1 MIKGLITAFSMY
13 SSIPMPR
20 VELDENSMKYTMAC
34 FPLVGALIGGFVW
47 LWAWVCAKLGIG
59 SVLFAAVLT
68 LLPVSLSGAI
78 HIDGLID
85 TGDAMYSRQPI
96 EKKLEI
102 LKDPHVGAF
111 GIILCCG
118 YFLLFFAFATELLSN
133 HYIISIVC
141 RGFVLSRALSAFSV
155 VTLSKAKDTGLA
167 FMFGTSAQ
175 QNFVRI
181 ASLLFVTAVSVGMVA
196 VHPVIG
202 GAAVL
207 LCALWFL
214 RFWRMSKR
222 QFGGITG
229 DLCGYLLCVT
239 ELIVL
244 GTTAIGA
251 MLW

>member
-20 VELDENSMKYTMAC
+20 TELDENSMKYTMAC

-47 LWAWVCAKLGIG
+47 LWAWVCAELGIG
-59 SVLFAAVLT
+59 SELFAAVLT
-68 LLPVSLSGAI
+68 LIPVVLSGAI

-85 TGDAMYSRQPI
+85 TGDAMYSRQPM

-118 YFLLFFAFATELLSN
+118 NFLLFFAFATELLSSL
-133 HYIISIVC
+133 HIIPIVGL
-141 RGFVLSRALSAFSV
+141 GFVLSRALCAFSV

-167 FMFGTSAQ
+167 FMFGSSAQ
-175 QNFVRI
+175 QRFVRA
-181 ASLLFVTAVSVGMVA
+181 ASLLFVIATAVGMVA
-196 VHPVIG
+196 IHPVIG
-202 GAAVL
+202 GGAVL
-207 LCALWFL
+207 LSALWFL

-222 QFGGITG
+222 LFGGITG
-229 DLCGYLLCVT
+229 DLCGYMLCFT
-239 ELIVL
+239 ELIVI
-244 GTTAIGA
+244 GVAAIGA
-251 MLW
+251 ML